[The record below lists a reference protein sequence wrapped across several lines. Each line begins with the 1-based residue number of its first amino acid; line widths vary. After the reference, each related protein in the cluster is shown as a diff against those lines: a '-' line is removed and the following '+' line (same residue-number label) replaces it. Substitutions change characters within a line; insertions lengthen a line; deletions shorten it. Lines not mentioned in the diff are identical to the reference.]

1 MTKGGKDPLLS
12 EEENTANLVEPPTEE
27 EKNLAITGN
36 LSNILVLVIYI
47 ILLATALTKHGQMKA
62 VKKFKQVIA
71 KKRPSRMDGI
81 LGRDARFVQPP
92 LSMDTPEMP
101 KLHKSRSVDTHDRRN
116 LEQALVAEGVH
127 RELDPEFGVSP
138 PNRGDAAVA
147 FAPSTPSKSRSGQ
160 SADSAD
166 NDPSNPTSPKRS
178 LNAHPQDH
186 RPPTSSKT
194 WPIEP
199 SRDTLKGH
207 AHNPLEDHL
216 FVGVGAGSDVDPD
229 PPSLSESPPAADIDI
244 YETAYH
250 EQVERIRA
258 RQGRAAT
265 LFLTRRVDTK
275 PEYKDD
281 ENMIGPST
289 GAAADS
295 SAPKSGIAKLLQAAR
310 KNKDKQ
316 VEVGE
321 DSQGKEGGVKEAAD
335 DS

>member
-1 MTKGGKDPLLS
+1 MTKDGNDPLLS

-27 EKNLAITGN
+27 EKNMAITGN
-36 LSNILVLVIYI
+36 LSNILVLVFYI
-47 ILLATALTKHGQMKA
+47 ILLATTLTNYQQMKA

-71 KKRPSRMDGI
+71 KKRPSRMEGI

-92 LSMDTPEMP
+92 LSMETTEMP

-127 RELDPEFGVSP
+127 RELDPELGISP

-147 FAPSTPSKSRSGQ
+147 FTPSTPSKSRSGQ
-160 SADSAD
+160 SADSME
-166 NDPSNPTSPKRS
+166 NDPSSPTSPKRN

-194 WPIEP
+194 WPIEQP
-199 SRDTLKGH
+199 RDTLKGH

-250 EQVERIRA
+250 EQVERIRE

-289 GAAADS
+289 GDEAGS
-295 SAPKSGIAKLLQAAR
+295 SGPKGGFAKLIQAAR
-310 KNKDKQ
+310 KNKDKK
-316 VEVGE
+316 VEVG
-321 DSQGKEGGVKEAAD
+321 DNNQGKEGGTKEAAY

>member
-1 MTKGGKDPLLS
+1 
-12 EEENTANLVEPPTEE
+12 
-27 EKNLAITGN
+27 
-36 LSNILVLVIYI
+36 
-47 ILLATALTKHGQMKA
+47 MKA
-62 VKKFKQVIA
+62 VKKFKQVVA
-71 KKRPSRMDGI
+71 KKRPSRMEGI

-92 LSMDTPEMP
+92 LSMDTPETP

-116 LEQALVAEGVH
+116 LEQALVTEGVH
-127 RELDPEFGVSP
+127 RELDPELGVSP

-147 FAPSTPSKSRSGQ
+147 FSPSTPSKSKSSQ
-160 SADSAD
+160 SADSP
-166 NDPSNPTSPKRS
+166 NDTSSPKSPKRN

-186 RPPTSSKT
+186 RPPISSKT
-194 WPIEP
+194 WSPEP

-216 FVGVGAGSDVDPD
+216 FVGVGAGSDVEPY

-275 PEYKDD
+275 PEYKND

-289 GAAADS
+289 GGEADS
-295 SAPKSGIAKLLQAAR
+295 SAPKSGFAKLLQAAR
-310 KNKDKQ
+310 KNKDKK

-321 DSQGKEGGVKEAAD
+321 TDQGNEGGVKEAVQ